1 MDRENTMQIGA
12 TPEQKRELEA
22 WPKFGML
29 KKAVT
34 ASVPHYGRINLYLA
48 GEDGKKAMFQVD
60 EERARRLIQDLSA
73 AVDDLS
79 AGPQ

>member
-1 MDRENTMQIGA
+1 MQIGA

-29 KKAVT
+29 QNLTIGA
-34 ASVPHYGRINLYLA
+34 APRLGRINVYLA

-60 EERARRLIQDLSA
+60 VERARGLIQDLSE
-73 AVDDLS
+73 AVDDIS
-79 AGPQ
+79 VGPQ

>member
-1 MDRENTMQIGA
+1 MGEKTMQIGA

-29 KKAVT
+29 QNLTIGA
-34 ASVPHYGRINLYLA
+34 APHLGRINIYLA

-60 EERARRLIQDLSA
+60 EERARGLIQNLSE
-73 AVDDLS
+73 AVDNIS
-79 AGPQ
+79 VGPQ